1 MTPLMM
7 FLFLL
12 VLFLISIYFVHD
24 INKKEGFISYN
35 QNTPTLNQL
44 YISQYSKAN
53 LVYKL
58 FDSVYFDN
66 INGNVIELFG
76 KPFSN
81 TSSTNR
87 TTDVVDNTGS
97 TLTDIILI
105 SRPVISNSKMTI
117 RYYDNSIG
125 DVIVD
130 NSIIENKTIN
140 SFIYDIIPNESTL
153 YSNEHLSYNYQILYL
168 SWGKDTMIHI
178 YDCSN
183 MKNVNIG
190 TYLFR
195 NSYDPLHFMY
205 RGNLTSSIGSYRED
219 NNPQNN
225 SFQMEPLY
233 DEKKHKSLFQLT
245 STVLFDTTCR
255 YLIVRRNKAISVYD
269 GTLDED
275 GINPKMI
282 YTNIQEMG
290 KITNTP
296 TTINMSNF
304 NEFQVLYIS
313 DVEGSSFILYV
324 AIPSTKKTLIA
335 VLSMNPTIAG
345 YLTIKCV
352 KTFNQDNI
360 SGSGL
365 DGFELKSVQDSKIP
379 SSNEKPI
386 QASLRGSTYV
396 NINPIPTKDTSI
408 PSLDS
413 VISDYYH
420 KYWNENQS
428 IVSNTPQKNDFLLMN
443 EFKSSDKETVNPIPT
458 DSLGNN
464 ISDLLSS
471 LSKIKLNETVDSNGK
486 KSIEYTGTL
495 STNFYLDTL
504 LRNIPGFRIPS
515 SSSST
520 TSSTITPPPPPPPP
534 PSSSST
540 TSSTITLPPPP
551 SSSSSSSTTLS
562 KTLPSPP
569 PPPSNNLISS
579 TTLNDKSPPVQIN
592 PPLQPFK
599 NINYDENNI
608 NSSLL
613 KSPGPTFGNR
623 IVPEGSADFYSYY
636 GSLPEKESSNFIP
649 LAGNFS
655 KFGM

>member
-12 VLFLISIYFVHD
+12 VLFLISIYFVYD
-24 INKKEGFISYN
+24 LNKKEGFISYN

-44 YISQYSKAN
+44 YISQYSKSN

-58 FDSVYFDN
+58 FDSIYFDN
-66 INGNVIELFG
+66 INGNIIELFG

-81 TSSTNR
+81 TSTTNR
-87 TTDVVDNTGS
+87 TTDIIDTNGS

-105 SRPVISNSKMTI
+105 SRPVVSTSKMTI

-205 RGNLTSSIGSYRED
+205 RGNLTSPIGTYRED
-219 NNPQNN
+219 NNPHNN
-225 SFQMEPLY
+225 SFQLEPLY
-233 DEKKHKSLFQLT
+233 DEKKQKSLFQLT

-255 YLIVRRNKAISVYD
+255 HLIIRKNNAISVYD
-269 GTLDED
+269 GTLNED

-282 YTNIQEMG
+282 YTNINEIG

-296 TTINMSNF
+296 NTINMSNF

-313 DVEGSSFILYV
+313 DIEGSAFILYV

-360 SGSGL
+360 GGLGL
-365 DGFELKSVQDSKIP
+365 DGFELNKQDLKIP
-379 SSNEKPI
+379 SSNEKPV
-386 QASLRGSTYV
+386 QASLRGSTYL
-396 NINPIPTKDTSI
+396 NNNTTPIKDTSI

-413 VISDYYH
+413 IISDYYH

-428 IVSNTPQKNDFLLMN
+428 LVSNTHHIPQRNDFLLTN
-443 EFKSSDKETVNPIPT
+443 EFKSPSTMNNVVNPIHSSPT

-464 ISDLLSS
+464 IDDLLSS
-471 LSKIKLNETVDSNGK
+471 LSRIKLSETVDSNGK
-486 KSIEYTGTL
+486 KAIEYTGTL
-495 STNFYLDTL
+495 SRNYYLDCL
-504 LRNIPGFRIPS
+504 LQNIPGFRVTPS
-515 SSSST
+515 PPST
-520 TSSTITPPPPPPPP
+520 TTPPPSTTNPP
-534 PSSSST
+534 PST
-540 TSSTITLPPPP
+540 TPRNPRSDIEHTYSA
-551 SSSSSSSTTLS
+551 
-562 KTLPSPP
+562 
-569 PPPSNNLISS
+569 
-579 TTLNDKSPPVQIN
+579 QIN
-592 PPLQPFK
+592 PPIQPFK
-599 NINYDENNI
+599 NISYDENNT
-608 NSSLL
+608 NSSYVYTSSL

-623 IVPEGSADFYSYY
+623 IVPEGSADYYSYY

-655 KFGM
+655 NFGM